1 MLQLM
6 SVRPML
12 RAQVNAIATAG
23 IQRRVS
29 FVQVG
34 KITAISDCNAIW
46 LNNVFLFVL
55 FGLLLYVPV
64 NSYGHVKRSV
74 HQTTLFLGQAWL
86 SG

>member
-1 MLQLM
+1 MDLQHVMLQLM

-34 KITAISDCNAIW
+34 KITAISDCNAI
-46 LNNVFLFVL
+46 
-55 FGLLLYVPV
+55 
-64 NSYGHVKRSV
+64 
-74 HQTTLFLGQAWL
+74 
-86 SG
+86 